1 MNAPG
6 SRSGGA
12 PGTSRR
18 TYSFDAVAQ
27 HAPTT
32 APDLVPDDDPSAFE
46 LGRAL
51 AFEATLYGLPAVLQ
65 YAQCCEQTTVTEDGS
80 WDHVNVFRHERRTA
94 GPDFDAFRVPNVDT
108 LYSNVWLHLDGGAVR
123 VHLPDFGERYYT
135 LNLLDMH
142 GNATNISTRT
152 HGRGPG
158 DHLLAL
164 PEWSGDDPGRFTV
177 ASPVMWGLLRVQL
190 LGNQDAAAVAELQ
203 DAVTVRPVDGSLAG
217 FGTGLPRV
225 SATQVEADW
234 TAFATALD
242 AALRVGGVAREEVAH
257 VARFRSIGI
266 GGTETFDPAAASPA
280 LRQGCLAGFEAAMTL
295 VRSNQHQLG
304 TPIPSGWTRVE
315 NKGRHGHN
323 VTARAIMNFVGL
335 GANVVEENTS
345 FNTRVDAEGRALDG
359 GHGEYRLVLD
369 PPPPVDSFW
378 SLTLYSAETGR
389 VVANELD
396 RYAVGSTTPG
406 VAPASSGEPV
416 HIAIQT
422 SDPGPGPVWLPA
434 PDDEFFLVL
443 RAYGPRREML
453 EHVWNPPPLHRVVAP

>member
-1 MNAPG
+1 MITPG
-6 SRSGGA
+6 DRRGDT
-12 PGTSRR
+12 PGTPLR
-18 TYSFDAVAQ
+18 TYSFDEIVQ

-32 APDLVPDDDPSAFE
+32 AADLVPDDDASARE

-51 AFEATLYGLPAVLQ
+51 AFEATLFGMPAVLQ
-65 YAQCCEQTTVTEDGS
+65 YAQCCEQTTVSADGS
-80 WDHVNVFRHERRTA
+80 WHGVNTFHHERRTA

-108 LYSNVWLHLDGGAVR
+108 LYSNAWLHLSGGAVR

-135 LNLLDMH
+135 LNLLDLH

-158 DHLLAL
+158 DHVLAL
-164 PEWSGDDPGRFTV
+164 PEWPGDEPGRFAV
-177 ASPVMWGLLRVQL
+177 ASPLMWGLLRVQL
-190 LGNQDAAAVAELQ
+190 LGSDDAAAVAELQ
-203 DAVTVRPVDGSLAG
+203 DAVSVSPLDGASSG
-217 FGTGLPRV
+217 FGAGLPRV
-225 SATQVEADW
+225 SATQVEVEW
-234 TAFATALD
+234 SSFATALD
-242 AALRVGGVAREEVAH
+242 AALRVGGVAREEIGQ
-257 VARFRSIGI
+257 VARLGSIGI
-266 GGTETFDPAAASPA
+266 GTAEPFDAAAAPPA
-280 LRQGCLAGFEAAMTL
+280 LDEGCRAGFEAAMAL
-295 VRSNQHQLG
+295 VRANQHQLG
-304 TPIPSGWTRVE
+304 SPIASGWTRVE

-323 VTARAIMNFVGL
+323 VTARAVMNFVGL

-359 GHGEYRLVLD
+359 SRAGYRLVLD

-378 SLTLYSAETGR
+378 SLTLYSARTGR

-406 VAPASSGEPV
+406 VAAAGTGEPV
-416 HIAIQT
+416 HVAIQR

-434 PDDEFFLVL
+434 PEEEFFLVL

-453 EHVWNPPPLHRVVAP
+453 DHVWTPPALDADVAP

>member
-1 MNAPG
+1 MSEPG
-6 SRSGGA
+6 SPNV
-12 PGTSRR
+12 PGTTLR
-18 TYSFDAVAQ
+18 TYSFGTVAQ

-32 APDLVPDDDPSAFE
+32 APDLVPDDDRSARE

-51 AFEATLYGLPAVLQ
+51 AFEATLFGLPAVLQ

-80 WDHVNVFRHERRTA
+80 WGQVNVFRHERRTA

-108 LYSNVWLHLDGGAVR
+108 LYSNAWLHLSGGAIR

-152 HGRGPG
+152 HGRGPR
-158 DHLLAL
+158 DHVLAL
-164 PEWSGDDPGRFTV
+164 PEWSGDDTGRFTV
-177 ASPVMWGLLRVQL
+177 ASPLMWGLLRVQL
-190 LGNQDAAAVAELQ
+190 LGSEDAAAVAKLQ
-203 DAVTVRPVDGSLAG
+203 DAVTVSTVDGAPAG
-217 FGTGLPRV
+217 FGAGLPRV
-225 SATQVEADW
+225 SATAVEVDW

-242 AALRVGGVAREEVAH
+242 AALRVGGVAQEEIVH

-266 GGTETFDPAAASPA
+266 GTAEAFDPTAASPA
-280 LRQGCLAGFEAAMTL
+280 LHDGCLAGFEAAMTL

-304 TPIPSGWTRVE
+304 SPIPAGWTRVE

-345 FNTRVDAEGRALDG
+345 FNTRVDAEGQALDG
-359 GHGEYRLVLD
+359 SRAGYRLELD

-406 VAPASSGEPV
+406 VAPASTGEAV
-416 HIAIQT
+416 HIAIRT
-422 SDPGPGPVWLPA
+422 TDPGPGPVWLPA
-434 PDDEFFLVL
+434 PEAEFFLVL

-453 EHVWNPPPLHRVVAP
+453 EHVWAPPSLHREAAP